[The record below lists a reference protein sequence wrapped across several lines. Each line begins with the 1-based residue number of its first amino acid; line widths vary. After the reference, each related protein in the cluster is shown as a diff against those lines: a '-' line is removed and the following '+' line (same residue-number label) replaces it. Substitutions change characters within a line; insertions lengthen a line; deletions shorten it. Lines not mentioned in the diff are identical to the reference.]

1 MSEPVYEYLD
11 PRFRALTLPN
21 TQLERLYDQCRW
33 AEGPVWFND
42 GGYLLWSDIP
52 NQRIL
57 RWTPEQG
64 VSVYRHA
71 SNFANGNTRD
81 RQGRLLT
88 CEHSVTRSPRWK
100 IASSQPASM
109 AFSFAITAGSRLIV
123 LMSQWK

>member
-81 RQGRLLT
+81 VQGRLIT
-88 CEHSVTRSPRWK
+88 CEHV
-100 IASSQPASM
+100 PA
-109 AFSFAITAGSRLIV
+109 A
-123 LMSQWK
+123 